1 MASWLRSTSRSMTSR
16 SDHARRGGLLAG
28 LALVLV
34 SGSALMAGAAVPAAP
49 SNILVFPNR
58 DFVTVEGFA
67 DHAGQTA
74 TLELRRGGSLIGSA
88 QAVVSGGAVAFEVNH
103 PGGVCWGNGTSLN
116 VTPDIQAHDVATV
129 TFGGKAAG
137 DAIVQDGYVDTLLH
151 VDGST
156 TVTLT
161 GPLHLD
167 AGVDPGNVEQRI
179 VNPDLVDLIGKRDVR
194 AVPGGPTLSRTGDYT
209 SDLTTDATSFTA
221 TYEFKD
227 AAVADV
233 VAKGGGERLLTWQVT
248 DPAGNRQ
255 GVTIAER
262 GEPGGPGMGG
272 CPAGPADAAPPA
284 GNYSM
289 SRSADGTS
297 MQVDWTPVKAQP
309 TATAISGYSIEAI
322 ENSTTPSGQQV

>member
-1 MASWLRSTSRSMTSR
+1 MASWLRSSSRSTT
-16 SDHARRGGLLAG
+16 HARRGVRLAG
-28 LALVLV
+28 RALALV
-34 SGSALMAGAAVPAAP
+34 SGGALMAGAAVPAAP

-103 PGGVCWGNGTSLN
+103 PGGVCWGNGTALN

-151 VDGST
+151 LDGST

-167 AGVDPGNVEQRI
+167 AGVDPAN
-179 VNPDLVDLIGKRDVR
+179 
-194 AVPGGPTLSRTGDYT
+194 
-209 SDLTTDATSFTA
+209 
-221 TYEFKD
+221 
-227 AAVADV
+227 
-233 VAKGGGERLLTWQVT
+233 
-248 DPAGNRQ
+248 
-255 GVTIAER
+255 
-262 GEPGGPGMGG
+262 
-272 CPAGPADAAPPA
+272 
-284 GNYSM
+284 
-289 SRSADGTS
+289 
-297 MQVDWTPVKAQP
+297 
-309 TATAISGYSIEAI
+309 
-322 ENSTTPSGQQV
+322 